1 MTYQEERLCA
11 YSPCG
16 VVFRVTSAKKTQ
28 QFCGLGCAN
37 KARRVRPQSGR
48 PHSNDR
54 PAWKVRRPCAN
65 EGCDRQI
72 MPSNKSQRFCNQV
85 CAQQQTWRERRAQKA
100 AAS

>member
-1 MTYQEERLCA
+1 MTYQEQRPCA
-11 YSPCG
+11 QCSAP
-16 VVFRVTSAKKTQ
+16 FRVTSAKKTQ
-28 QFCGLGCAN
+28 QFCSVRCGNL
-37 KARRVRPQSGR
+37 ARIRL

-65 EGCDRQI
+65 EKCDRQI
-72 MPSNKSQRFCNQV
+72 MPSHKAQRFCNQV

>member
-1 MTYQEERLCA
+1 MTYQEQRPCA
-11 YSPCG
+11 QCSAP
-16 VVFRVTSAKKTQ
+16 FRVTSAKKTQ
-28 QFCGLGCAN
+28 QFCSLGCAN
-37 KARRVRPQSGR
+37 KARSGR

-65 EGCDRQI
+65 EKCDRQI
-72 MPSNKSQRFCNQV
+72 MPSHKAQRFCNQV